1 MEETYR
7 GSVFSWECDEVGH
20 MNVRYYVAKFDEAS
34 WQLMAKV
41 GLTPKYLRS
50 NNKSVVSVEQHI
62 KYINELLPGDLI
74 VVRSKAMEIKKSFIK
89 FHHQMINSQTG
100 QVAAEM
106 TVVGVHLDLIS
117 RKPSSIPNA
126 ISNTIIS
133 KIVEHSN

>member
-62 KYINELLPGDLI
+62 KYINELLPGDL
-74 VVRSKAMEIKKSFIK
+74 VVVQSKVLEIKKSFIK
-89 FHHQMINSQTG
+89 FKHVMVNSQTHKI
-100 QVAAEM
+100 AAEM
-106 TVVGVHLDLIS
+106 TVVGVHLDLIA
-117 RKPSSIPNA
+117 RKPTSIPQTIA
-126 ISNTIIS
+126 NTIIS

>member
-62 KYINELLPGDLI
+62 KYINELLPGDL
-74 VVRSKAMEIKKSFIK
+74 VVVQSKVLEIKKSFIK
-89 FHHQMINSQTG
+89 FKHTMINSQTH
-100 QVAAEM
+100 QIAAEM
-106 TVVGVHLDLIS
+106 TVVGVHLDLIA
-117 RKPSSIPNA
+117 RKPTTIPQSIA
-126 ISNTIIS
+126 NTIIS

>member
-41 GLTPKYLRS
+41 GLTPSYLRS

-62 KYINELLPGDLI
+62 KYINELLPGDL
-74 VVRSKAMEIKKSFIK
+74 VVVQSKVLEIKKSFIK
-89 FHHQMINSQTG
+89 FYHCMINSQTG
-100 QVAAEM
+100 QIAAEM
-106 TVVGVHLDLIS
+106 TVVGVHLDLIT
-117 RKPSSIPNA
+117 RKPSTIPQSIA
-126 ISNTIIS
+126 NTIIS